1 MTNRNIA
8 KKNQKNY
15 KMNVAKLLQGKGFK
29 GFKDFY
35 TRSVETSL
43 NTNLTPLENAQYS
56 HFLGILPLRSDSML
70 IDFIPKAISKIKC
83 PLLEKVRVFC

>member
-29 GFKDFY
+29 GFK
-35 TRSVETSL
+35 TSL
-43 NTNLTPLENAQYS
+43 NTNLTPL
-56 HFLGILPLRSDSML
+56 G
-70 IDFIPKAISKIKC
+70 KC
-83 PLLEKVRVFC
+83 PIFPIFWAFSH

>member
-29 GFKDFY
+29 GFK
-35 TRSVETSL
+35 TSL
-43 NTNLTPLENAQYS
+43 NAKPY
-56 HFLGILPLRSDSML
+56 PLR
-70 IDFIPKAISKIKC
+70 KC
-83 PLLEKVRVFC
+83 PNMPNFGHFPCEKCFKANFFRTKTDREVPIYPCIFE